1 MGKIITG
8 VTLQTL
14 PRAVREAGLK
24 PGQRFTVIVEG
35 DTDEDVFAQMQQI
48 ADTVSARVAADG
60 FTEDDV
66 MRILNE
72 EDDISRNQ

>member
-1 MGKIITG
+1 MGKVIMG

-14 PRAVREAGLK
+14 PKAVREAGLR
-24 PGQRFTVIVEG
+24 PGQRFTVIVDG
-35 DTDEDVFAQMQQI
+35 DTNDDVFEKMKQI

-72 EDDISRNQ
+72 EDKVSRNQ